1 MPGTD
6 LGLGKMKKILG
17 LVIIILGFGIGGFIV
32 KAGSTLVGAIVSIVG
47 LVAGAKMM
55 KSA

>member
-1 MPGTD
+1 
-6 LGLGKMKKILG
+6 MKRILG

-32 KAGSTLVGAIVSIVG
+32 QAGSTIVGAIISIVG
-47 LVAGAKMM
+47 LVVGAKMM

>member
-1 MPGTD
+1 
-6 LGLGKMKKILG
+6 MKKILG

-32 KAGSTLVGAIVSIVG
+32 KAGSTLVGAIISIVG
-47 LVAGAKMM
+47 LVVGAKMM